1 MYAYIDSF
9 RKFGKTNTD
18 NQSIKIKRPY
28 PSEGRGS
35 FFSLRPAAFL
45 HPPVAGFPAEPLGS
59 VRYPFLPQS
68 TQFSPPRSVGS
79 CPSAPEPTGVSPP
92 DFRYADC
99 RGFLES
105 VCDAIFLAYDRFFIY
120 FCAPDSGRV
129 RMRSFSAPNGKM
141 KDLKISCLMKKL
153 FVAAL
158 ALAAMTA
165 CCGGAADA
173 TLEGTTWKLS
183 KMEGIPATAI
193 DGESDAFT
201 LVFNAADTMVAGR
214 TNCNRFFGKYEA
226 GEGKLE
232 LGPLGMT
239 RMACPD
245 MEFENAFVQML
256 DEVDR
261 YEISGTTLKFY
272 DDQTLLA
279 EFLAVTLEPAGEPA
293 AVSEPAAVEPA
304 ACAEPAGECT
314 DCSSCEAA
322 AATEEPVAAEE

>member
-1 MYAYIDSF
+1 
-9 RKFGKTNTD
+9 
-18 NQSIKIKRPY
+18 
-28 PSEGRGS
+28 
-35 FFSLRPAAFL
+35 
-45 HPPVAGFPAEPLGS
+45 
-59 VRYPFLPQS
+59 
-68 TQFSPPRSVGS
+68 
-79 CPSAPEPTGVSPP
+79 
-92 DFRYADC
+92 
-99 RGFLES
+99 
-105 VCDAIFLAYDRFFIY
+105 
-120 FCAPDSGRV
+120 
-129 RMRSFSAPNGKM
+129 MRSFSAPNGKM

-232 LGPLGMT
+232 LCPLGMT

-314 DCSSCEAA
+314 DCSSCESA